1 MYDILIIGGGPAGLT
16 AAIYAA
22 RAGKRTAILE
32 REAAGGQIV
41 SAPLVENYP
50 GAPSVSGAELAGR
63 MRAQAEAL
71 GAELLY
77 TEASGLEKTQT
88 GFRVLCTDGT
98 REARTVILATGASH
112 RRLGLPGEELLTGCG
127 VSYCAL
133 CDGAF
138 YEGADVAVVGGGET
152 ALQDALFLA
161 STCRSVTL
169 IHRRDSFR
177 AGTQLVSR
185 AERQE
190 NIRILRGRTVEK
202 LLWSDEALQG
212 LLLRNPETG
221 QTERLDVEGLFVA
234 VGQVPQSAPFADAV
248 AEENGYYLAGEDT
261 KTSLPGVFAA
271 GDGRRK
277 QVRQLTTAVSDGT
290 AAAIAACRYLEAQG
304 ITK

>member
-77 TEASGLEKTQT
+77 TEAAGLEKTQT

-138 YEGADVAVVGGGET
+138 YEGTDVAVVGGGET

-177 AGTQLVSR
+177 AGAQLVSR

-212 LLLRNPETG
+212 LLLTNLKTG

>member
-161 STCRSVTL
+161 SICRSVTL

-177 AGTQLVSR
+177 AGAQLVSR
-185 AERQE
+185 AERQG
-190 NIRILRGRTVEK
+190 NIRILRSRTVEK
-202 LLWSDEALQG
+202 LVWSDEALQG